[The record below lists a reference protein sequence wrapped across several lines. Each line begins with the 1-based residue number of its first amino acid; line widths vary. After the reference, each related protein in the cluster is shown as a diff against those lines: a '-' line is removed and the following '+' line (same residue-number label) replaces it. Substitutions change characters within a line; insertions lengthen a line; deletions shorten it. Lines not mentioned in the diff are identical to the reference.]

1 MVCAAITFICRNVHL
16 PLSFVFADG
25 GTLLLTRSSKPLIF
39 SRPILRTWPQEWRAD
54 VEVAVQ
60 RTSHTAERW
69 HDRLGSVW
77 VALD

>member
-1 MVCAAITFICRNVHL
+1 
-16 PLSFVFADG
+16 VFADD
-25 GTLLLTRSSKPLIF
+25 LAHPNRSFFTAYPE
-39 SRPILRTWPQEWRAD
+39 WPQEWRAD